1 MRTIALQSPEHRNLL
16 DVIDKLR
23 SRGLGKYV
31 DLPEIV
37 VCGDQSAGKSSVL
50 EAISGMTFP
59 TKDNLCTRFPTE
71 LILRRHAQNA
81 VKISI
86 NPDPERSA
94 EEKAQLR
101 RFSVDTQSSEPDI
114 GTIVEKAKE
123 AMNLSETRK
132 FSTDVLRIELCGPVQ
147 PHLTMVDLPG
157 LFRAGNRGQSAED
170 ALIVS
175 KMVRDYV
182 KRPRSIILAV
192 VSAKSDFAL
201 QEITEMA
208 RELDP
213 HGLRTLGLITKPD
226 TLDSGS
232 DSEAA
237 YIRLAQNQDVFFR
250 LGWHVLKNRDFKM
263 RHASSN
269 ERDEAEEAFFS
280 AWPWAALDNKY
291 LGVKSLRPKLSN
303 VLKDQILQQLPSFV
317 QDIDIEITN
326 CRNHL
331 NRLGTA
337 RTTPAEQRRYL
348 FQVSR
353 DFTAIMRAAVDG
365 EYNNVFFGSS
375 KTDEGYRR
383 RLRARVQE
391 SLTVFA
397 ENVRQHGQNKIIV
410 DSEDEAELSGRQIT
424 RSSYMGEVKD
434 LMRRSRG
441 RELPGT
447 FNPLIIGELFIEQC
461 QPWDGIAADVKSDVL
476 RIVYEVAKTIVEHV
490 AVEETAERILQVI
503 NTAISSLGDELDS
516 EFQLLLPSR
525 AVHPITYNHYLTD
538 TVQKIQEDR
547 RRHKLREGFRTLM
560 GDDEISP
567 VDQNVYMNP
576 SALISQLEDHTEVD
590 MESYACSLAIDYA
603 EAYYK
608 SDAVFGLDD
617 EETLRLAG
625 ESEYSTSE
633 RRRIKEKLAVLEGS
647 KAELRRLN
655 VHHSP
660 ACPSSSPYEDK
671 ITEDSTQTINEV
683 EVEDRDSGKMTA
695 DQTQD
700 GQVETE
706 THVDSVQND
715 VSSGRYH
722 SETIDLSFQQDIVD
736 DFECAP
742 SRVKKYKKKKKKNS
756 VADDGQRDNVGHSLN
771 VVNLAPMQPPTWSD

>member
-31 DLPEIV
+31 DLPEII

-94 EEKAQLR
+94 EEKARLR
-101 RFSVDTQSSEPDI
+101 VFNVDTQSSEPDI

-123 AMNLSETRK
+123 AMDLSETRK

-157 LFRAGNRGQSAED
+157 LFRAGNRDQSAED

-182 KRPRSIILAV
+182 KKPRSIILAV

-213 HGLRTLGLITKPD
+213 RGLRTLGLITKPD

-280 AWPWAALDNKY
+280 AGLWTALDNKY

-303 VLKDQILQQLPSFV
+303 VLKDQIIQQLPSFV
-317 QDIDIEITN
+317 QDIDTEITN

-353 DFTAIMRAAVDG
+353 DFTALMRAAVDG
-365 EYNNVFFGSS
+365 EYNNAFFGSAKS
-375 KTDEGYRR
+375 EAGYRK
-383 RLRARVQE
+383 RLRARVQG
-391 SLTVFA
+391 SLTLFA
-397 ENVRQHGQNKIIV
+397 GNLRQRGQKKIIV
-410 DSEDEAELSGRQIT
+410 DSEDEAKIFRRQIT
-424 RSSYMGEVKD
+424 RSAYMREVKD

-447 FNPLIIGELFIEQC
+447 FNPLIIGELFVEQC

-476 RIVYEVAKTIVEHV
+476 RIVYDVAKTIVEHV
-490 AVEETAERILQVI
+490 AVEETAEGILQVI
-503 NTAISSLGDELDS
+503 NKAINSLSDELDS
-516 EFQLLLPSR
+516 EFQKLLLPYR
-525 AVHPITYNHYLTD
+525 TVHPITYNHYLTD
-538 TVQKIQEDR
+538 TVQKIQEKR
-547 RRHKLREGFRTLM
+547 RRHKLREEFRKLL
-560 GDDEISP
+560 GDDEMRP
-567 VDQNVYMNP
+567 VIHNVCMNP
-576 SALISQLEDHTEVD
+576 SELISQLEDHTEVD

-617 EETLRLAG
+617 EETLRLAA
-625 ESEYSTSE
+625 ESEYSASE
-633 RRRIKEKLAVLEGS
+633 RRRIQEKLAVLEGS
-647 KAELRRLN
+647 KAELRKLN
-655 VHHSP
+655 VHPSP
-660 ACPSSSPYEDK
+660 AYPSSNLYEDT
-671 ITEDSTQTINEV
+671 ITENSTQSLNKVDV
-683 EVEDRDSGKMTA
+683 ENIDSGKMA
-695 DQTQD
+695 AAETQG
-700 GQVETE
+700 GQVDAD
-706 THVDSVQND
+706 THVASRDIEVPSE
-715 VSSGRYH
+715 SHH
-722 SETIDLSFQQDIVD
+722 SDNIEFGSFPQGTEDQFWNTSTPIGTKKKTKKNQ
-736 DFECAP
+736 
-742 SRVKKYKKKKKKNS
+742 SRV
-756 VADDGQRDNVGHSLN
+756 VDGGPWQQRP
-771 VVNLAPMQPPTWSD
+771 NLVDWTSIKTPTS

>member
-31 DLPEIV
+31 DLPEII

-94 EEKAQLR
+94 EEKARLR
-101 RFSVDTQSSEPDI
+101 VFNVDTQSSEPDI

-123 AMNLSETRK
+123 AMDLSETRK

-157 LFRAGNRGQSAED
+157 LFRAGNRDQSAED

-182 KRPRSIILAV
+182 KKPRSIILAV

-213 HGLRTLGLITKPD
+213 RGLRTLGLITKPD

-280 AWPWAALDNKY
+280 AGLWTALDNKY

-303 VLKDQILQQLPSFV
+303 VLKDQIIQQLPSFV
-317 QDIDIEITN
+317 RDIDTEITN

-353 DFTAIMRAAVDG
+353 DFTALMRAAVDG
-365 EYNNVFFGSS
+365 EYNNAFFGSAKS
-375 KTDEGYRR
+375 EAGYRK
-383 RLRARVQE
+383 RLRARVQG
-391 SLTVFA
+391 SLTLFA
-397 ENVRQHGQNKIIV
+397 GNLRQRGQKKIIV
-410 DSEDEAELSGRQIT
+410 DSEDEAKLSRRQIT
-424 RSSYMGEVKD
+424 RSAYMREVKD

-447 FNPLIIGELFIEQC
+447 FNPLIIGELFVEQC

-476 RIVYEVAKTIVEHV
+476 RIVYDVAKTIVEHV
-490 AVEETAERILQVI
+490 AVEETAEGILQVI
-503 NTAISSLGDELDS
+503 NKAINSLSDELDS
-516 EFQLLLPSR
+516 EFQKLLLPYR
-525 AVHPITYNHYLTD
+525 TVHPITYNHYLTD
-538 TVQKIQEDR
+538 TVQKVQEKR
-547 RRHKLREGFRTLM
+547 RRHKLREEFRKLL
-560 GDDEISP
+560 GDDEMRP
-567 VDQNVYMNP
+567 VVHNVCMNP
-576 SALISQLEDHTEVD
+576 SELISQLEDQTEVD

-617 EETLRLAG
+617 EETLRLAA
-625 ESEYSTSE
+625 ESEYSASE
-633 RRRIKEKLAVLEGS
+633 RRRIQEKLAVLEGS
-647 KAELRRLN
+647 KAELRKLN
-655 VHHSP
+655 VHPSP
-660 ACPSSSPYEDK
+660 AYPSSNLYEDT
-671 ITEDSTQTINEV
+671 ITEDSTQSLNKVDV
-683 EVEDRDSGKMTA
+683 ENIDSGKMA
-695 DQTQD
+695 AAETQG
-700 GQVETE
+700 GQVDAESPVASRDIEVPSEGHHSDNIEFGSFPQGTE
-706 THVDSVQND
+706 DQFWNTPMPIGTKKKTKKNQ
-715 VSSGRYH
+715 
-722 SETIDLSFQQDIVD
+722 
-736 DFECAP
+736 
-742 SRVKKYKKKKKKNS
+742 SRV
-756 VADDGQRDNVGHSLN
+756 VDAGPWQQRP
-771 VVNLAPMQPPTWSD
+771 NLVDWTSIKTPTS

>member
-31 DLPEIV
+31 DLPEII

-94 EEKAQLR
+94 EEKARLR
-101 RFSVDTQSSEPDI
+101 VFNVDTQSSEPDI

-123 AMNLSETRK
+123 AMDLSETRK

-157 LFRAGNRGQSAED
+157 LFRAGNRDQSAED

-182 KRPRSIILAV
+182 KKPRSIILAV

-213 HGLRTLGLITKPD
+213 RGLRTLDLITKPD

-280 AWPWAALDNKY
+280 AGLWTALDNKY

-303 VLKDQILQQLPSFV
+303 VLKDQIIQQLPSFV
-317 QDIDIEITN
+317 RDIDTEITN

-353 DFTAIMRAAVDG
+353 DFTALMRAAVDG
-365 EYNNVFFGSS
+365 EYNNAFFGSAKS
-375 KTDEGYRR
+375 EAGYRK
-383 RLRARVQE
+383 RLRARVQG
-391 SLTVFA
+391 SLTLFA
-397 ENVRQHGQNKIIV
+397 GNLRQRGQKKIIV
-410 DSEDEAELSGRQIT
+410 DSEDEAKLSRRQIT
-424 RSSYMGEVKD
+424 RSAYMREVKD

-447 FNPLIIGELFIEQC
+447 FNPLIIGELFVEQC

-476 RIVYEVAKTIVEHV
+476 RIVYDVAKTIVEHV
-490 AVEETAERILQVI
+490 AVEETAEGILQVI
-503 NTAISSLGDELDS
+503 NKAINSLSDELDS
-516 EFQLLLPSR
+516 EFQKLLLPYR
-525 AVHPITYNHYLTD
+525 TVHPITYNHYLTD
-538 TVQKIQEDR
+538 TVQKIQEKR
-547 RRHKLREGFRTLM
+547 RRHKLREEFRKLL
-560 GDDEISP
+560 GDDEMRP
-567 VDQNVYMNP
+567 VVHNVCINP
-576 SALISQLEDHTEVD
+576 SELIAQLEDHTEVD

-617 EETLRLAG
+617 EETLRLAV
-625 ESEYSTSE
+625 ESEYSASE
-633 RRRIKEKLAVLEGS
+633 RRRIQEKLAVLEGS
-647 KAELRRLN
+647 KAELRKLN

-660 ACPSSSPYEDK
+660 AYPSSNPCEDTM
-671 ITEDSTQTINEV
+671 TEDSTQSLNKV
-683 EVEDRDSGKMTA
+683 EVENIDWGKMA
-695 DQTQD
+695 AAETQD
-700 GQVETE
+700 GQVDAE
-706 THVDSVQND
+706 THVAS
-715 VSSGRYH
+715 RYIEVPSESHH
-722 SETIDLSFQQDIVD
+722 SDNIKCGSLPQDTEDQFWNTFITRED
-736 DFECAP
+736 
-742 SRVKKYKKKKKKNS
+742 KKKKKKKNLS
-756 VADDGQRDNVGHSLN
+756 WVVDGDPRQ
-771 VVNLAPMQPPTWSD
+771 